1 MNKIIEQPQEN
12 PKITIDLNDWWEQI
26 QKEDV
31 EKIINKKRKW
41 KYFLVDNE
49 WVTTIVNRD
58 IKNYKADEVDIIN
71 NETAEI
77 PEAVTQAV
85 TQATTPEL
93 LKNLVLDPTC
103 EVKDTL
109 DAEEKARYS
118 DKKKF
123 RFKKGNM
130 VTIIDLSNPKKP
142 KIEKYQLDK
151 YNLKQK
157 TVKI

>member
-1 MNKIIEQPQEN
+1 MYKIIEQLQEN
-12 PKITIDLNDWWEQI
+12 PKITIDLNDWWKQI

>member
-1 MNKIIEQPQEN
+1 MNKIIEQLQEN
-12 PKITIDLNDWWEQI
+12 PKIIIDSNDWWEQI

-31 EKIINKKRKW
+31 EDIFNKEKKW
-41 KYFLVDNE
+41 KYFLVNDG
-49 WVTTIVNRD
+49 WVTTIVD
-58 IKNYKADEVDIIN
+58 CVVTNYKADKVDIIN

-77 PEAVTQAV
+77 PEAVAQAV

-93 LKNLVLDPTC
+93 LEDLVLDPTC
-103 EVKDTL
+103 KVKDTL
-109 DAEEKARYS
+109 DAKDKARCS

-142 KIEKYQLDK
+142 KIKKCQLDK

-157 TVKI
+157 TVEI